1 MTSLR
6 RLADD
11 LSSGGAE
18 TRPSHADPGLV
29 ITSYRGRALDPPVRL
44 LLSQRE
50 LDAHLE
56 GMAADGRKVFPRVD
70 PHTGAYRCCSCTS
83 TRPLDTKV
91 GPGTVIRLVDG
102 HLRSSPEYPL
112 EPVLLQR
119 HVDEGADLA
128 WVAEALDH
136 RQPGSW
142 P

>member
-70 PHTGAYRCCSCTS
+70 PRTGAYRLLLVHLDET
-83 TRPLDTKV
+83 LDTKV
-91 GPGTVIRLVDG
+91 GPGSVIRLVDG

-112 EPVLLQR
+112 EPLLLQR
-119 HVDEGADLA
+119 HVDGGADLA
-128 WVAEALDH
+128 WVAEASDD
-136 RQPGSW
+136 RQPESW